1 MIYMIYNIYQLLSGP
16 SEEEEEEHSARVIL
30 VRADQPRQML
40 QVWRDLLEVWR
51 DERSLIG
58 FVGDISFLFQY
69 FPQK

>member
-40 QVWRDLLEVWR
+40 QVWTDLLE
-51 DERSLIG
+51 ER
-58 FVGDISFLFQY
+58 
-69 FPQK
+69 